1 VFHAVS
7 KLKSEKV
14 YCKEGIV
21 VSLQNASWRMEE
33 RLSVEGNGYQDE
45 IETEQSAKDENSCH
59 RVFIGT

>member
-1 VFHAVS
+1 
-7 KLKSEKV
+7 
-14 YCKEGIV
+14 
-21 VSLQNASWRMEE
+21 MEE